1 VPYVRAIIETTYF
14 TCQESFYEAAYPYFR
29 ETKEVWCFSELS
41 HEFFTAPEMY
51 LKTIYNLEVKNGSA
65 RTGDIAKILKITPG
79 SVTNTLEV
87 LEGKGLVVREP
98 YKGVNLTEAGRK
110 LALSVFR
117 RHRLAERFLVD
128 MLQMDWA
135 LSHEEACRL
144 EHSISDEVASS
155 IQKKLDGPKTCPHGN
170 PIPDENGNIEPTK
183 HDLLSNLGNGDTA
196 VVSMVPDES
205 TELLRYLATL
215 GMVPGA
221 KITIEEKAPFKGPML
236 VKVGDNSY
244 PISLDVASGIFVAKE
259 K

>member
-1 VPYVRAIIETTYF
+1 
-14 TCQESFYEAAYPYFR
+14 
-29 ETKEVWCFSELS
+29 
-41 HEFFTAPEMY
+41 MY
-51 LKTIYNLEVKNGSA
+51 LKTIYNLELKNGAA

-98 YKGVNLTEAGRK
+98 YKGVNLTESGRK

-117 RHRLAERFLVD
+117 RHRLAERLLVD
-128 MLQMDWA
+128 VLHMDWA
-135 LSHEEACRL
+135 QSHDEACRL

-155 IQKKLDGPKTCPHGN
+155 IQKKLEDPKTCPHGN
-170 PIPDENGNIEPTK
+170 PIPDVNGYMAPMKNDT
-183 HDLLSNLGNGDTA
+183 LSNLGSGEIAT
-196 VVSMVPDES
+196 VSMIPDES
-205 TELLRYLATL
+205 TELLHYLSTL

-221 KITIEEKAPFKGPML
+221 KIAVEEKAPFKGPML

-244 PISLDVASGIFVAKE
+244 PISLDVASGIFVTKE